1 MSFDPHGYAE
11 CANFNTSHIS
21 KTFMHA
27 FENTRVI
34 VTPLIAIITADKI
47 RRACPVF
54 VFDGVEQI
62 FSMTPDLTL
71 RPPEP
76 DQKQSD

>member
-1 MSFDPHGYAE
+1 
-11 CANFNTSHIS
+11 
-21 KTFMHA
+21 MHPFKNA
-27 FENTRVI
+27 RAI
-34 VTPLIAIITADKI
+34 VAPLVAIIAADKI

-54 VFDGVEQI
+54 VFDGVEKI

-71 RPPEP
+71 RPPKP